1 MSTESNG
8 WRTQPMYSYAEAAH
22 LAHVSSST
30 VRNWLLGYV
39 SGDRSVKPLFTSKSE
54 QGPMVSFLHLIEI
67 VVAAQFRK
75 TERVKFESVRAA
87 YVNAKNQSGL
97 EYPFAHLRLEA
108 IGGHIIKRMHDE
120 KPEENI
126 QTLDSPSQ
134 WTLPSLIL
142 DTVKQIDYE
151 RDLAARW
158 YPVGKEHHIVVDPRI
173 SAGLP
178 TIPGRGV
185 TIQAIRKRFK
195 AGHRIEFIAQDLELT
210 SDIVE
215 AAIRYGE
222 QVAA

>member
-1 MSTESNG
+1 
-8 WRTQPMYSYAEAAH
+8 
-22 LAHVSSST
+22 
-30 VRNWLLGYV
+30 
-39 SGDRSVKPLFTSKSE
+39 
-54 QGPMVSFLHLIEI
+54 MVSLLQLIEI

-75 TERVKFESVRAA
+75 TERVKFEIVSAA
-87 YVNAKNQSGL
+87 YVNAKKQSGI

-108 IGGHIIKRMHDE
+108 IGGHIIERMQGE

-151 RDLAARW
+151 RELAARW
-158 YPVGKEHHIVVDPRI
+158 YPVGRENHIVVDPRV
-173 SAGLP
+173 SAGIP
-178 TIPGRGV
+178 TIVERGV

-195 AGHRIEFIAQDLELT
+195 AGHRIDFIAQDLELT
-210 SDIVE
+210 PDVVE
-215 AAIRYGE
+215 TAIRYGD

>member
-1 MSTESNG
+1 MSTDTNS

-39 SGDRSVKPLFTSKSE
+39 SRNRSVKPLLPSKTE
-54 QGPMVSFLHLIEI
+54 QGPMVSFLQLIEI
-67 VVAAQFRK
+67 VVAAKFRK
-75 TERVKFESVRAA
+75 TERVRFEIVSAA
-87 YVNAKNQSGL
+87 YVNAKKQSGI
-97 EYPFAHLRLEA
+97 EYPFADLRLEA
-108 IGGHIIKRMHDE
+108 IGGHIIQRMHGE

-142 DTVKQIDYE
+142 DTVNQIDYE
-151 RDLAARW
+151 HELAARW
-158 YPVGKEHHIVVDPRI
+158 YPVGRENHIVVDPRV
-173 SAGLP
+173 SAGIP
-178 TIPGRGV
+178 TIIERGV

-195 AGHRIEFIAQDLELT
+195 AGHRIDFIAQDLELT
-210 SDIVE
+210 PDVVE
-215 AAIRYGE
+215 TAIRYGE